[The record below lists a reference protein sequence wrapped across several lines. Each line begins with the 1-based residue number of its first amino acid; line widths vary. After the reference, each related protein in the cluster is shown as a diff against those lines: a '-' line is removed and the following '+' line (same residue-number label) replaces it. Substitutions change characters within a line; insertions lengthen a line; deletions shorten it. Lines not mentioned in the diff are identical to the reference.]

1 MKKPRN
7 FHYLVNIYFTIK
19 KFKKGLKLV
28 ISPALI
34 SKNFTIKKFKKGL
47 KLSKGVIDNKT
58 DFTIK
63 KFKKG
68 LKLLMLLILNIKI
81 LP

>member
-1 MKKPRN
+1 MLFFIKKSRN

-28 ISPALI
+28 VLHRAY
-34 SKNFTIKKFKKGL
+34 
-47 KLSKGVIDNKT
+47 LSH
-58 DFTIK
+58 FTIK

-68 LKLLMLLILNIKI
+68 LKLLKLLVFPSKHFTIKKFKKGLKQ

>member
-19 KFKKGLKLV
+19 KFKKGLKRCKSLLN
-28 ISPALI
+28 ILHY
-34 SKNFTIKKFKKGL
+34 FTIKKFKKGL
-47 KLSKGVIDNKT
+47 KHPEFKDLSKC
-58 DFTIK
+58 
-63 KFKKG
+63 
-68 LKLLMLLILNIKI
+68 I

>member
-19 KFKKGLKLV
+19 KFKKGLKFLASDS
-28 ISPALI
+28 II
-34 SKNFTIKKFKKGL
+34 N
-47 KLSKGVIDNKT
+47 N

-68 LKLLMLLILNIKI
+68 LKCGYFPNVSKFI